1 MNHLG
6 TKRLETERL
15 ILRKIEVKDA
25 EPIFYGLRNQPE
37 FLYYTNKK
45 KISLEEQKEIFLGLD
60 EKYKNNEY
68 YNWVIEL
75 KESGELVGMINFHV
89 ENRNDSVEF
98 NYATDKISEFAKK
111 QGANIIVGP
120 ESRGFIFGCPVAT
133 KLNIGFVP
141 VRKPGKL
148 PRETV
153 QVEYSLEY
161 GKNVLVMHKD
171 ALKPGDKVVIV
182 DDLLATGGTL
192 VAAAKLIESLGGIV
206 AGIVCV
212 IELVDLNGRD
222 ALKDY
227 NVFSILKY

>member
-45 KISLEEQKEIFLGLD
+45 KISLEEQKEIFLCLD

-98 NYATDKISEFAKK
+98 NYATDNRFW
-111 QGANIIVGP
+111 
-120 ESRGFIFGCPVAT
+120 
-133 KLNIGFVP
+133 
-141 VRKPGKL
+141 GKGIM
-148 PRETV
+148 T
-153 QVEYSLEY
+153 
-161 GKNVLVMHKD
+161 
-171 ALKPGDKVVIV
+171 
-182 DDLLATGGTL
+182 
-192 VAAAKLIESLGGIV
+192 ESLKAVTKFALEEMKVKRIQGGCVVENI
-206 AGIVCV
+206 ASKRV
-212 IELVDLNGRD
+212 IEKCGYEFEGV
-222 ALKDY
+222 LKSYVKLEDGY
-227 NVFSILKY
+227 HDMNMFSIINKG